1 MSIPSS
7 GSSTCRR
14 ASTTSSFVGTKASLA
29 TAARRAAGLRGRVEV
44 GAGPRIAGERRA
56 AELRHDEAHRVE
68 LDLVPARRRRAVPLE
83 QVVASAA
90 LDEEQVSGGLRRR
103 GHSGG
108 LGLGE
113 RLREPCTAAFE
124 LARPELLTGRCGLR
138 RLGTT
143 LDVVSRPDELLDP
156 ARLLM
161 RLALGVAEPLDRGG
175 ALTLERSGPVLVR
188 PRGLF
193 CFGRPAKGLVSL
205 ALDRL
210 QAVVELGVLG
220 GSGAEPLALGRELF
234 GPALEA
240 VGPRRDLVALP
251 LQRVGA
257 LRQPVR
263 PRCVLPG
270 RRDDLFPRVLE
281 LTDPPAELLGARRRL
296 VTFALDLLEPPTK
309 TGPRLLDADQRL
321 MLALQLTDPPPQL
334 SGARRRL
341 VTLPLDLLEPPPKTR
356 TRLLDAGQRL
366 VLALQLT
373 DPPPE
378 LFRARRRLVA
388 FALDLL
394 EPTLEAGT
402 RLPLALE
409 LRYALCQPRG
419 MRRSFV
425 ALALQLT
432 DPPAELLCPGRR
444 LVALALQ
451 RTRVLHEPV
460 HPGCQLVVLPPERR
474 V

>member
-103 GHSGG
+103 RHSGG

-161 RLALGVAEPLDRGG
+161 RLALGVAEPLD
-175 ALTLERSGPVLVR
+175 
-188 PRGLF
+188 
-193 CFGRPAKGLVSL
+193 
-205 ALDRL
+205 
-210 QAVVELGVLG
+210 
-220 GSGAEPLALGRELF
+220 
-234 GPALEA
+234 
-240 VGPRRDLVALP
+240 
-251 LQRVGA
+251 
-257 LRQPVR
+257 
-263 PRCVLPG
+263 
-270 RRDDLFPRVLE
+270 
-281 LTDPPAELLGARRRL
+281 
-296 VTFALDLLEPPTK
+296 LLEPLTK
-309 TGPRLLDADQRL
+309 TGPRLVDAD
-321 MLALQLTDPPPQL
+321 
-334 SGARRRL
+334 
-341 VTLPLDLLEPPPKTR
+341 
-356 TRLLDAGQRL
+356 QRL

-378 LFRARRRLVA
+378 LFRARRHVVA
-388 FALDLL
+388 LALDLL
-394 EPTLEAGT
+394 EPPPKTRT
-402 RLPLALE
+402 RLLDADQRLV
-409 LRYALCQPRG
+409 
-419 MRRSFV
+419 F
-425 ALALQLT
+425 ALQLT
-432 DPPAELLCPGRR
+432 NPPPELF
-444 LVALALQ
+444 
-451 RTRVLHEPV
+451 RTR
-460 HPGCQLVVLPPERR
+460 
-474 V
+474 